1 MKQIIDD
8 LTKVEMRREYTEQ
21 FIADQTARVEELTAK
36 ATQLKTTQELLSAFT
51 LHRKRQAA
59 TRLSTTVSGGL
70 QCVMGGNI
78 SASLGSDDAT
88 SNAKVVN
95 VMVTTDGVTQ
105 DVRRGCGRSVRAVT
119 DFCVWLDLFCALK
132 DTHGLRP
139 FVCFDEPFLA
149 LHPERYERVRALLL
163 GLVDL
168 GVQVVVCTNQ
178 TGMIPEGAAVVE
190 VWKSDE

>member
-1 MKQIIDD
+1 MSVIDD
-8 LTKVEMRREYTEQ
+8 LMKLEMRRSYTEK
-21 FIADQTARVEELTAK
+21 FIDAQKSRVNELEA
-36 ATQLKTTQELLSAFT
+36 ASQRLKIAQDLLSAFT
-51 LHRKRQAA
+51 LYRKRQAA
-59 TRLSTTVSGGL
+59 IRLSTTVSGGL

-78 SASLGSDDAT
+78 SASLGDEDAM

-95 VMVTTDGVTQ
+95 VMVTTNGVTQ

-149 LHPERYERVRALLL
+149 LHPDRYERVRALLL

-190 VWKSDE
+190 VRKSDG